1 MFDAAYSGGFMAE
14 GHIDYG
20 GLMQRALRGV
30 MAQTLGLVAEDGL
43 VGGHHFYITFDTG
56 HAGVDMPAWL
66 RAQYPEE
73 ITIVLQNEYWDLVVL
88 QDRFSVGLSFS
99 GRSAAL
105 AIPFDAVTRF
115 VDPHAEFGLK
125 FDAHDMDDED
135 LSGEDDADPE
145 PPHNG
150 GGDVVSLDRFRKT

>member
-1 MFDAAYSGGFMAE
+1 MAE

-43 VGGHHFYITFDTG
+43 VGGHHFYITFDTS
-56 HAGVDMPAWL
+56 HAGVVMPEWL

-73 ITIVLQNEYWDLVVL
+73 ITIVLQNEYWDLVVM
-88 QDRFSVGLSFS
+88 QDRFSIGLSFS

-105 AIPFDAVTRF
+105 VVPFDAVTRF

-125 FDAHDMDDED
+125 FDAHDVDDD
-135 LSGEDDADPE
+135 DIDNDDDAPDDDPE
-145 PPHNG
+145 PDPDPPRSG
-150 GGDVVSLDRFRKT
+150 GGDVVSLDRFRKH